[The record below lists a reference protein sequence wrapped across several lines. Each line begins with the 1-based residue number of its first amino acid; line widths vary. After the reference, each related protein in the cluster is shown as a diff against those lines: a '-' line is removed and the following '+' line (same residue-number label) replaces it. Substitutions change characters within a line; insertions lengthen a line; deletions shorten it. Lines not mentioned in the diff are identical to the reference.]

1 MLTASGLKMKTF
13 DSFWSSAKELLNSE
27 IAVPYYGKGCEVC
40 VFVCLVGGGEG
51 GSTKGNHAQ

>member
-1 MLTASGLKMKTF
+1 MKTF

-40 VFVCLVGGGEG
+40 VFVCLGGGGEG